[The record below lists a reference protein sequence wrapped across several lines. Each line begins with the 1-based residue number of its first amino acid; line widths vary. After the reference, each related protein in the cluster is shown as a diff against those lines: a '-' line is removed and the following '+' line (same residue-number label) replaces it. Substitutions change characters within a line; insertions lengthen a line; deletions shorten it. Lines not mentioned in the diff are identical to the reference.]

1 VVPGAA
7 AAMPEVSADG
17 KTYTIRLKKGILF
30 TPDAA
35 FGGKHARTD
44 DGRLR
49 VFVEAP
55 VRPAPRFAAHVAV
68 RRQGGGPGRPGEGA
82 AKSNKFDY
90 SKKVAGL
97 EILDPYT
104 LRVTLTKTD
113 FNFPMI
119 LAYVPTA
126 AVARE
131 VVEKYGDVKGEVGS
145 NPVGTGYYTWANGRA
160 ATASC

>member
-1 VVPGAA
+1 MADYVYSWKRLFDPRLASPHSWLFEGKVVG
-7 AAMPEVSADG
+7 
-17 KTYTIRLKKGILF
+17 L
-30 TPDAA
+30 
-35 FGGKHARTD
+35 D
-44 DGRLR
+44 DLAK
-49 VFVEAP
+49 E
-55 VRPAPRFAAHVAV
+55 
-68 RRQGGGPGRPGEGA
+68 A

-90 SKKVAGL
+90 NKKVAGL

-126 AVARE
+126 ALARE

-145 NPVGTGYYTWANGRA
+145 NPVGTGYYTLGRMDARQPHRPEPQPA
-160 ATASC
+160 ALAGNVELPGRRRSGRPAHRAPDAGQAHSRHRPH